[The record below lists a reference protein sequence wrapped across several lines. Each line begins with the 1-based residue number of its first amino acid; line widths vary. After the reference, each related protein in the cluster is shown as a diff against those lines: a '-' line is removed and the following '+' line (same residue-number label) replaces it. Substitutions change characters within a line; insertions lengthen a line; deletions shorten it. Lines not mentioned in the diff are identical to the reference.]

1 MEPASITKLM
11 TCLLAAERLDLDQE
25 IEITKEATDVIPT
38 KMYLQV
44 GGKDNSRGTAL
55 CGAPSVRQRCGQ
67 CPGYSGSGVDRR
79 LRSFDERESGG
90 PWMFFY

>member
-1 MEPASITKLM
+1 M
-11 TCLLAAERLDLDQE
+11 TCLFSCREAGSRPE